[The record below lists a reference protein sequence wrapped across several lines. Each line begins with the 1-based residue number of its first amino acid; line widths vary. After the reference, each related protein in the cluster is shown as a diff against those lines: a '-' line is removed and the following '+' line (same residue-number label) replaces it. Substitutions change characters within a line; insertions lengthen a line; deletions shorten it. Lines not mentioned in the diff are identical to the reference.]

1 MCKYE
6 ISIPHDI
13 LEERMT
19 EKLAK
24 TYLGQ
29 WASQIALVQV
39 KNPPAN
45 GGDIRDMG
53 SIPGLRR
60 SPVGGQG
67 SRVPLLGEFHGQ
79 RNLVGYNQQS
89 CKESDT
95 TEATQHAHIPANVRK
110 FCSLIAVFY
119 IEVLVSR
126 AKTLK
131 YKFKAKCAG
140 VIGALFNMQ
149 VNWYL
154 LTSNQFSLVAQSCPT
169 LCDPMNQNMPGL
181 PIHHQLPESTQTH
194 VH

>member
-60 SPVGGQG
+60 YPVGGQG
-67 SRVPLLGEFHGQ
+67 S
-79 RNLVGYNQQS
+79 
-89 CKESDT
+89 
-95 TEATQHAHIPANVRK
+95 
-110 FCSLIAVFY
+110 
-119 IEVLVSR
+119 
-126 AKTLK
+126 
-131 YKFKAKCAG
+131 
-140 VIGALFNMQ
+140 
-149 VNWYL
+149 
-154 LTSNQFSLVAQSCPT
+154 
-169 LCDPMNQNMPGL
+169 
-181 PIHHQLPESTQTH
+181 
-194 VH
+194 